1 MDYDVVIAT
10 RNRAEV
16 LKISIPLI
24 LEQSRPPRKLI
35 VVDSSDNH
43 DLVGRTVQAV
53 TSGSKVGLEILY
65 SQKACSAYQRN
76 LGIERVESPVVMFS
90 DDDSLWWPNYGQ
102 AIMRIYERD
111 TDGYL
116 GGVSAKG
123 IAIPPPD
130 AHLAENKIY
139 NMSIPDRIR
148 QKIERP
154 RHLFDDFVC
163 PDPLWLHGRSR
174 WTVHPVPKWLDEEN
188 AVLVDLAAAAHL
200 SLRTELFRQYGGF
213 DEDLGLHTG
222 WAAYEDADICF
233 KIMQNRLIAAASNAR
248 NYHHKFPGLRS
259 GGFKIGFITQFNR
272 AYIICRYSPPGSA
285 ARRALKRFVAYKIM
299 QYLLD
304 SYSQFGRD
312 RVRGV
317 CVAMQAMNDLL
328 NVSPDRLR
336 QRYLDI
342 CEKVMLQRN
351 CNV

>member
-10 RNRAEV
+10 RNRPEA
-16 LKISIPLI
+16 LKLSIPLI
-24 LEQSRPPRKLI
+24 LGQSRKPQQLI
-35 VVDSSDNH
+35 IVDASDNH
-43 DLVGRTVQAV
+43 EDIQNTAREMVASSSVKLVILK
-53 TSGSKVGLEILY
+53 SKANL
-65 SQKACSAYQRN
+65 SHQRN
-76 LGIERVESPVVMFS
+76 LGLEYVEAPVVMFS

-116 GGVSAKG
+116 GGVSATG

-154 RHLFDDFVC
+154 RHIFDNFVC

-174 WTVHPVPKWLDEEN
+174 WTVNPVPKWLKEEN
-188 AVLVDLAAAAHL
+188 AALVELSGGAHMTF
-200 SLRTELFRQYGGF
+200 RTEIIRECGF
-213 DEDLGLHTG
+213 DEDFCIYTG
-222 WAAYEDADICF
+222 YSAYGDVMPSF
-233 KIMQNRLIAAASNAR
+233 YVLQKRLLVGAHKALS
-248 NYHHKFPGLRS
+248 HHFRYPGERTS
-259 GGFKIGFITQFNR
+259 GFKFGFFTQINR
-272 AYIICRYSPPGSA
+272 AYLICRFSPPGSA
-285 ARRALKRFVAYKIM
+285 ARRALKRFAIYKMM

-304 SYSQFGRD
+304 FRSQFGRD

-317 CVAMQAMNDLL
+317 CAAMKAMNDLL

-336 QRYLDI
+336 QCYLEQ
-342 CEKVMLQRN
+342 CEKFMQRS
-351 CNV
+351 